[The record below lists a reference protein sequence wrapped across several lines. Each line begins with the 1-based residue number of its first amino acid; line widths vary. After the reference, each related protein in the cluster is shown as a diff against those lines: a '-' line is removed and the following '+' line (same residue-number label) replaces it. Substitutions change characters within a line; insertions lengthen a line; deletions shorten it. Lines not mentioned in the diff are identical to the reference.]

1 MECIKTVTEANY
13 EVSDEAYHTLKR
25 IVKKCEKLI
34 KAYEK
39 KLAQREKEREK
50 GPHEPLTNAQI
61 KRQNHVYTF
70 LQRQSVVT
78 HRYRCYKVYKQDKA
92 SILFSVHLR

>member
-1 MECIKTVTEANY
+1 MMENKKNEGWVYLNHIRKAMECIKTVTEANY

-50 GPHEPLTNAQI
+50 ALN
-61 KRQNHVYTF
+61 R
-70 LQRQSVVT
+70 
-78 HRYRCYKVYKQDKA
+78 
-92 SILFSVHLR
+92 